1 MESLFAHWRNC
12 EGARVGTARDPAER
26 EASCSQCGTNRAGK
40 VQASFTP
47 IEARTTEGA
56 ATVADMIYVYAEF
69 SQELLAG
76 VCDDPAVLGQHDMIA
91 IGE

>member
-1 MESLFAHWRNC
+1 MSGRRATQPSAKHRAANAAPTAP
-12 EGARVGTARDPAER
+12 ARCRR
-26 EASCSQCGTNRAGK
+26 
-40 VQASFTP
+40 SFTP

>member
-1 MESLFAHWRNC
+1 
-12 EGARVGTARDPAER
+12 
-26 EASCSQCGTNRAGK
+26 
-40 VQASFTP
+40 
-47 IEARTTEGA
+47 
-56 ATVADMIYVYAEF
+56 MIYVYAEF